1 MVSFNRKPR
10 AVAPIPGSNLSG
22 GVIPLDGP
30 AMQRSLSRV
39 LVVDDAG
46 LFRILEGSFVRRLGC
61 EIVRAQDGPDVVRKA
76 SARTPDLILLDAQK
90 PELDGPGCVRA
101 LKADPTL
108 RSIPVLVVTTIDDV
122 AGCCAAGADAALARP
137 LASGALDLAL
147 STLGGVAQRRGRRRA
162 GRGWVQLAGSH
173 GLRRGRL
180 KDISSS
186 GLFLALQEAIPV
198 ASPVEMAMRLP
209 GPAGDRH
216 IKARGVVVRQ
226 VPPDPD
232 SHLIPGIGVRFVEI
246 DPADSRHIAGY
257 VDAPAVD
264 ADDGPGGVA
273 PDRERS

>member
-1 MVSFNRKPR
+1 MVSFDRKPR
-10 AVAPIPGSNLSG
+10 AVAPIPGSILSG
-22 GVIPLDGP
+22 GVIPLDEP

-46 LFRILEGSFVRRLGC
+46 LFRMLEGSFVRRLGC

-101 LKADPTL
+101 LKADPAL

-137 LASGALDLAL
+137 LATGALEVAL
-147 STLGGVAQRRGRRRA
+147 SSLGSVSQRRGRRRA

-186 GLFLALQEAIPV
+186 GLFLALREPIPV
-198 ASPVEMAMRLP
+198 ASPVQIAIRLP

-216 IKARGVVVRQ
+216 VKTRGVVVRQ

-232 SHLIPGIGVRFVEI
+232 SHLIPGIGVHFVEI
-246 DPADSRHIAGY
+246 DPADERHIAGY
-257 VDAPAVD
+257 VNAAAVD
-264 ADDGPGGVA
+264 ADDGPGGVSQ
-273 PDRERS
+273 DRERS